1 MAEVKNAFIKSKMN
15 KDLDD
20 RLLPSGEYRNA
31 INAQVSKSE
40 GSDVGALENVLGNS
54 LMADFTPIV
63 ATATVIYQPF
73 AKGVE
78 VEIVSGSILPG
89 YKVITNDYIDNITV
103 VSASNNPPRTFVTLS
118 SAFYFDVEEVISFAP
133 NLSSIGYLSDEF
145 SGKIYVFLTDFIEG
159 EINNP
164 SYNPNANNFIFEYD
178 TNYNKTKLL
187 VKGAF
192 LNFSKTNPIFGV
204 NLLEEFLFW
213 TDNRNQPRR
222 INVNLA
228 NSNNVADPTYY
239 TSEDQI
245 SVAKYNPYQAMQ
257 LYSVSKET
265 GTISDEYETT
275 AKDVVSM
282 YFPNGGVGDVVS
294 FTSDTVTLSSFVGD
308 IITPS
313 SNYDSGSTLAYT
325 NSEGF
330 LIKIE
335 GATVS
340 SAVYTEATSSWLIT
354 IVGAT
359 FPSLNTTQKIVLNP
373 NPYYNPLFSGDEDFL
388 KDKFVRFGYRF
399 KFNDGE
405 YSLFS
410 TFTQAAFIPNK
421 DGYFMYVQKENIS
434 SVDDESDAYKS
445 TIVSF
450 FENKVNSIDLKIPL
464 PYANYDIENLLKVS
478 SIDLLYKESDSNT
491 VKVIESVQAD
501 RIKNSSGIATVTDS
515 AVDLLDINISNLKGG
530 VVIGEYV
537 TGDNIVGNPTVISF
551 TYASGSTTSGI
562 VTLSVAQTITSGTEI
577 TIGNPSFF
585 TYKYESIKPIKA
597 LSNSETTRVY
607 DKVPVRALA
616 QEVISNRVV
625 YANYQDKHTSPTGI
639 DYNVLISEKSEFDL
653 GNGSAEVANIEA
665 VDSVTITGLTGKMAI
680 GSKAIS
686 PNIPNG
692 TIVINIDNFVVTFS
706 NNTTLSVG
714 DIIKFEAA
722 SNIEAKTSTV
732 SYPSSSLKTNRT
744 YQVGLV
750 LSDRYG
756 RQSSVILSN
765 STRSFSV
772 DGQSYSGSTLFSD
785 YIKENITSDD
795 WRGNSIKLLFNSII
809 GTSKNFNLG
818 EPGIY
823 NGDASSSDY
832 NPLGWYSF
840 KVVVKQTQ
848 QEYYNVYVPGI
859 MASYPKNIGLDTNSI
874 SHMVL
879 IGDNINKVPRDLS
892 EVGPD
897 QKLYRSSV
905 EIFGRVENSSE
916 SITTNVGEGNKQYF
930 PSRGSDIVNSIAVV
944 DSLFDYDPLLPPEP
958 NFFPQFYSLESNPL
972 VARISTRSKIG
983 QLATTNYLTS
993 SFRVSL
999 EGTTDLIRLVNATG
1013 DISSIS
1019 VGDVVKGPGFPSDL
1033 KVDLGGFTAGS
1044 AGPVTTVSA
1053 DQTSD
1058 IIPITNGNG
1067 VLAGQ
1072 SIVGLGIPD
1081 GSFILEVLS
1090 SPWRVRLNNIASVN
1104 SGTTV
1109 TMTNPATL
1117 DVTSS
1122 VSVNFG
1128 DKVSITPVLV
1138 TGIQTLSVYETKP
1151 VKSFLDI
1158 FWETSTTGLIND
1170 VNNAILNSSTESGSG
1185 PGAAGINSYNTSP
1198 FTEALWPSGLIP
1210 VIYPSILLNSIY
1222 LVDSFGQAINPS
1234 NIDVPLSIT
1243 SVTNG
1248 FLDNVSSYFN
1258 LVETSPGS
1266 YEYNIIITNDYAA
1279 NVYYGSESNL
1289 RIFKFNFLT
1298 IVSGIPTSFSETISL
1313 INEPPFI
1320 LGPGEINKQTTPIL
1334 IENKRVTDEVIVD
1347 LGGSN
1352 GSGGVNPP
1360 LFPYPP
1366 SNAGLELVFSKVA
1379 NSEVNSNGNTTS
1391 YFSVDSLTGVITN
1404 NGSNDPSMPADR
1416 YTLTVSISD
1425 PATYA
1430 QRNVIINMGLIV
1442 RNIEQR
1448 TITGT
1453 LFGTNTPYTATF
1465 LMLDVPLQPGQIFD
1479 PRNGYY
1485 AYTLGSQTTEGPWAT
1500 LLTNTGSGP
1509 IQIVP
1514 GNAGY
1519 QCFPWK
1525 YTLSDRVGLESSL
1538 YASQCIPTL
1547 NNGYTWSDG
1556 PILNPDPINY
1566 TFEFSE

>member
-40 GSDVGALENVLGNS
+40 GSDVGALENALGNA
-54 LMADFTPIV
+54 LITDFTPIV
-63 ATATVIYQPF
+63 ATATVSAVNTSTDI
-73 AKGVE
+73 E
-78 VEIVSGSILPG
+78 VENVSGPLLAG
-89 YKVITNDYIDNITV
+89 YKVITNDYINNITV
-103 VSASNNPPRTFVTLS
+103 VSASDTSPTTSVTFS
-118 SAFYFDVEEVISFAP
+118 SAVNFSVGQVISFAP

-145 SGKIYVFLTDFIEG
+145 SCKIYVFLTDFIEA

-178 TNYNKTKLL
+178 ANYNKTKLL

-228 NSNNVADPTYY
+228 NPNNVADPTYY

-245 SVAKYNPYQAMQ
+245 SVAKYNPYQAIQ

-294 FTSDTVTLSSFVGD
+294 SIPDTVTLSGFVGD

-313 SNYDSGSTLAYT
+313 NNYDSGSTLAYT

-359 FPSLNTTQKIVLNP
+359 FPSLNTTQKVVLNP

-464 PYANYDIENLLKVS
+464 PYANYDIENSLKVS

-501 RIKNSSGIATVTDS
+501 RIMNSSGVATVTSS
-515 AVDLLDINISNLKGG
+515 AVGSLDIDISNLKGG

-537 TGDNIVGNPTVISF
+537 TGDNIVGNPTVTNF
-551 TYASGSTTSGI
+551 TYASGSTTSGT

-577 TIGNPSFF
+577 TIGNPNFF

-597 LSNSETTRVY
+597 LPNSETTRVY

-625 YANYQDKHTSPTGI
+625 YANYQDKHTPPTGI

-653 GNGSAEVANIEA
+653 NNGSAEVANIEA
-665 VDSVTITGLTGKMAI
+665 VDSVTITGLTGKIAT

-706 NNTTLSVG
+706 NDTTLSIG

-772 DGQSYSGSTLFSD
+772 DGQTYSGSTLFSD
-785 YIKENITSDD
+785 YIKENTTSDD

-809 GTSKNFNLG
+809 VTSKNFNLG

-823 NGDASSSDY
+823 NGDVSSSDY

-848 QEYYNVYVPGI
+848 QEYYNVYVPGV
-859 MASYPKNIGLDTNSI
+859 MASYPKNIGLDANSI
-874 SHMVL
+874 SHIVL

-972 VARISTRSKIG
+972 IARVSTRSKIG
-983 QLATTNYLTS
+983 QLANTNYPTS
-993 SFRVSL
+993 SFTVSL
-999 EGTTDLIRLVNATG
+999 EGTTDLIRLINATG

-1033 KVDLGGFTAGS
+1033 KVDSGGFTAGS

-1058 IIPITNGNG
+1058 VIPIANGNG
-1067 VLAGQ
+1067 VSAGQ

-1081 GSFILEVLS
+1081 GSFILEVLI

-1122 VSVNFG
+1122 VSINFG
-1128 DKVSITPVLV
+1128 DKVSISPALV
-1138 TGIQTLSVYETKP
+1138 TGIQRLSVYETKP
-1151 VKSFLDI
+1151 VESFLDI

-1170 VNNAILNSSTESGSG
+1170 VNNAILNSFTESGSGSG
-1185 PGAAGINSYNTSP
+1185 PGAAGINSYNTSL
-1198 FTEALWPSGLIP
+1198 FTEGLWFGGFPSAW
-1210 VIYPSILLNSIY
+1210 PSILLNPIY

-1234 NIDVPLSIT
+1234 NIDAPLSIT

-1266 YEYNIIITNDYAA
+1266 YEYNIFITDDYAA

-1289 RIFKFNFLT
+1289 RIFKFNFST
-1298 IVSGIPTSFSETISL
+1298 IVSGIPTSFSETMSL
-1313 INEPPFI
+1313 INHPPFI
-1320 LGPGEINKQTTPIL
+1320 LGPFEIGRLTTPIL
-1334 IENKRVTDEVIVD
+1334 IEDKLVTDEVIVD

-1352 GSGGVNPP
+1352 GSGGDNPG
-1360 LFPYPP
+1360 LFPVPP
-1366 SNAGLELVFSKVA
+1366 NADRELVFSKVA
-1379 NSEVNSNGNTTS
+1379 NSEFNNSGNPTN
-1391 YFSVDSLTGVITN
+1391 YFSVDPLTGVITN
-1404 NGSNDPSMPADR
+1404 NGSNNSSMPADK

-1425 PATYA
+1425 PATST
-1430 QRNVIINMGLIV
+1430 QRDVIINMGLTV
-1442 RNIEQR
+1442 TNIEQR

-1453 LFGTNTPYTATF
+1453 LFGTSTPYTATF
-1465 LMLDVPLQPGQIFD
+1465 LLLWVPLQPGQLFPD
-1479 PRNGYY
+1479 SRNGYY
-1485 AYTLGSQTTEGPWAT
+1485 AYTLGSQTAEGPWAT
-1500 LLTNTGSGP
+1500 LLANTGSGP
-1509 IQIVP
+1509 IQIVS
-1514 GNAGY
+1514 GNFGSA
-1519 QCFPWK
+1519 CTPWK
-1525 YTLSDRVGLESSL
+1525 QGISDRDDFEFTL
-1538 YASQCIPTL
+1538 YTSDCVPRL
-1547 NNGYTWSDG
+1547 NNDITWSDG

-1566 TFEFSE
+1566 TFEIS